1 MMPHPLVV
9 QLRFTR
15 HEWLRALE
23 GVSEADATHRFV
35 PMNSIGWIVGHLAWH
50 EHLYW
55 SVRAHGKNL
64 FPQLD
69 TIVGYGQPAST
80 PALSEMWA
88 IWHSVTQTVD
98 PYLDTLTTEL
108 LQTHMIVNGEPHHQ
122 SIGTMLRRVTYHY
135 WYHIGESLAI
145 RQMLGHSG
153 LPEFVGDIQ
162 TEAPY
167 LPEVTTFVKD
177 I

>member
-1 MMPHPLVV
+1 MPHPLVT

-15 HEWLRALE
+15 SEWLRALT
-23 GVSEADATHRFV
+23 GVSEADAQHRFV

-50 EHLYW
+50 EQLYW
-55 SVRAHGKNL
+55 FVRGQNKIL

-69 TIVGYGQPAST
+69 ALVGYGQPASI
-80 PALSEMWA
+80 PLLKEMWE
-88 IWHSVTQTVD
+88 IWHHVTQAAD
-98 PYLDTLTTEL
+98 PYLDSLTTEL
-108 LQTHMIVNGEPHHQ
+108 LQTQMVVNGEPHYQ
-122 SIGTMLRRVTYHY
+122 TIGTMLRRVTYHY

-145 RQMLGHSG
+145 RQMLGHSH

-167 LPEVTTFVKD
+167 LPELAPFNS
-177 I
+177 